1 MPCLHEPG
9 ELLFQSIAS
18 QVRMA
23 AYADRSERFVEIP
36 GIVEIRWNSDD
47 PDFYVEPEDLFDKQ
61 GEGLPDW

>member
-1 MPCLHEPG
+1 MHEPG
-9 ELLFQSIAS
+9 KLLFQSVES

-23 AYADRSERFVEIP
+23 AFADRSERFVEIP